1 MGIIQSLLNLQY
13 RAKCHS
19 QAASTTPS
27 PAKIHEATKFPPI
40 ISSGWIFVKQL
51 CFGEPDFAKTGF
63 AKGKRPVVQIPVQN
77 CAFSKYSVIEKAYS
91 TSTKASKS
99 F

>member
-1 MGIIQSLLNLQY
+1 
-13 RAKCHS
+13 
-19 QAASTTPS
+19 
-27 PAKIHEATKFPPI
+27 
-40 ISSGWIFVKQL
+40 
-51 CFGEPDFAKTGF
+51 
-63 AKGKRPVVQIPVQN
+63 VQIPVQN